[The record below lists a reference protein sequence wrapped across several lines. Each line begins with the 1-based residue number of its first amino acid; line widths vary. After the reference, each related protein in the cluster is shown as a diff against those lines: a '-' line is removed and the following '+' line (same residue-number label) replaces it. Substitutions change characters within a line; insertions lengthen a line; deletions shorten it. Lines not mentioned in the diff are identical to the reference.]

1 MMSASQVRVTVL
13 GTQSEPATQQI
24 ITESDH
30 VLPIHGIAGLPKQVI
45 ITGQFLKSDRS
56 HFMICAEENA

>member
-1 MMSASQVRVTVL
+1 MSASQVRVTVL

-30 VLPIHGIAGLPKQVI
+30 VLPIHGVAGLPKQVI
-45 ITGQFLKSDRS
+45 KIKTYIILLRYHK
-56 HFMICAEENA
+56 ICLHNSYY

>member
-1 MMSASQVRVTVL
+1 MSASQVRVTVL

-45 ITGQFLKSDRS
+45 IKKIF
-56 HFMICAEENA
+56 F

>member
-1 MMSASQVRVTVL
+1 MSASQVRVTVL

-30 VLPIHGIAGLPKQVI
+30 VLPIHGIGRPPKQVRI
-45 ITGQFLKSDRS
+45 P
-56 HFMICAEENA
+56 